1 MESDSN
7 AQLGFSTD
15 SVSLRLPLL
24 VITSLSI
31 YRRLKNAPLNSLR
44 HMTLDAL
51 QSIVFSICTFTIYL
65 LVMLIDVHVHIILQS
80 TSFYWRDVV
89 RQNGALKATLSKYLV
104 VFDIFFQRRNDK
116 ETN

>member
-1 MESDSN
+1 MLNLAFRPTQSRTPTTTFSDH
-7 AQLGFSTD
+7 QFIH
-15 SVSLRLPLL
+15 LL
-24 VITSLSI
+24 F
-31 YRRLKNAPLNSLR
+31 R

-51 QSIVFSICTFTIYL
+51 KSILFSICTFTIYL
-65 LVMLIDVHVHIILQS
+65 LVILIGVHVHIILQS

-104 VFDIFFQRRNDK
+104 DFDIFFQRRNDK